1 MNQKTF
7 LLRLRAGL
15 GHLPPK
21 EVDEIV
27 GDYEEFF
34 RDGLAEGHTEEEIAE
49 RLGDPERIAKE
60 LHARTSLQNW
70 EDRKSFRTLW
80 QVVLAYAGLG
90 ALNFVLAIP
99 LLIWLLLLTAGFMTS
114 GAVLLG
120 GVICTILGVTQWA
133 FDWPA
138 GDEVSVVHSHA
149 QGAASGTARISINDN
164 GVEIVGKDAKAV
176 KDAIEQH
183 KQQGD
188 SVEITANKETGETE
202 INIHGGE
209 GNVHISTHRGKK
221 HVASAVDADIKAAA
235 ADVAAAQ
242 AELDAAADEGDKGRA
257 AGQLEAAKARE
268 QAAIARAEANRIRD
282 GVSGPSQVVTTENVH
297 IVKDGLK
304 KEVEVNDDD
313 EGDADSDNAGEKV
326 VKRVLHTG
334 GDGSDKLLPIGL
346 FLLAFGAIVLL
357 LTLALARWTARTV
370 SRFVRYQLD
379 LLGVGKQEEN
389 RA

>member
-7 LLRLRAGL
+7 LLRLRASL

-21 EVDEIV
+21 EVNEIV

-34 RDGLAEGHTEEEIAE
+34 RDGLAEGHSEEEIAA

-60 LHARTSLQNW
+60 LNARTSLQNW

-80 QVVLAYAGLG
+80 QVVAAYAGLG

-99 LLIWLLLLTAGFMTS
+99 LLVWLLLLTAGFMFS
-114 GAVLLG
+114 GAVVLAGL
-120 GVICTILGVTQWA
+120 ICTILGISQWS
-133 FDWPA
+133 FGWPA
-138 GDEVSVVHSHA
+138 EDEVSVVHAHA
-149 QGAASGTARISINDN
+149 KGAASGTARISINDN

-176 KDAIEQH
+176 KNAIEQH
-183 KQQGD
+183 QKQGD

-202 INIHGGE
+202 INITGGE
-209 GNVHISTHRGKK
+209 GNVHISTRHGKK
-221 HVASAVDADIKAAA
+221 HAASAAANADVAAAA

-242 AELDAAADEGDKGRA
+242 ADLDAATGEGEKDRA
-257 AGQLEAAKARE
+257 AGRLEAAKARQE
-268 QAAIARAEANRIRD
+268 AASARATAAAIRGERTDPAT
-282 GVSGPSQVVTTENVH
+282 QQVTTENVH
-297 IVKDGLK
+297 IVKNGN
-304 KEVEVNDDD
+304 KEDVDADDD
-313 EGDADSDNAGEKV
+313 DSDGEKV
-326 VKRVLHTG
+326 VERVLHT
-334 GDGSDKLLPIGL
+334 SDASSGKLLPIGL
-346 FLLAFGAIVLL
+346 ALLAFGGIVLL

-379 LLGVGKQEEN
+379 LLGVGKEAEN